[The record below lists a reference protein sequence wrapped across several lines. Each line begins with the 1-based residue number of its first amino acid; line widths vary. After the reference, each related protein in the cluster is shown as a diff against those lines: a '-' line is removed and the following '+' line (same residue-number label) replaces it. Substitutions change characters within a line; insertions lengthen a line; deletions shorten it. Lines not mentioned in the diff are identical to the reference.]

1 VEFQFQ
7 PKQLPTNA
15 RLKLRLH
22 ATELGGLWNKLPLH
36 GGGHPTASQIS
47 RYTTDPFM
55 RFKKV
60 EGIDYKRGAQEYP
73 RKLAPSDRHHLLTK
87 PFYNLAHKHDRW
99 AGDGPDADTHR
110 HFCDFANLAVAL
122 ALPPGARILDVGC
135 GSGWLCEYFA
145 RFGYDVTGIDI
156 SADLI
161 EMARD
166 RLNRVPFGLD
176 HENGLKFRFLVHD
189 IEQAALAQTFD
200 AIICYDALHHFEDE
214 HAVLRNVSA
223 MLENGG
229 QLFVLEGESPPTG
242 SDTEAELRSVMR
254 QYETLESPFPRDYL
268 LQLLQDNGFA
278 IVGDYVSINGLFDRE
293 IANSETDLQPEPFSY
308 LLCKKVS
315 IPGTQIRDS
324 RNPGRLLARI
334 TASEPASLKLKA
346 GEKLGL
352 SLEIE
357 NTGDTVW
364 LVSRA
369 APKGT
374 VRLGVKLIDHR
385 GDVVDE
391 VHGSPPLSRAVAPGE
406 KAFVKLNQPAPD
418 KVGRYVLK
426 IDLVCQDIC
435 WFEQHGS
442 NPLVIDLE
450 ITD

>member
-1 VEFQFQ
+1 
-7 PKQLPTNA
+7 
-15 RLKLRLH
+15 
-22 ATELGGLWNKLPLH
+22 
-36 GGGHPTASQIS
+36 
-47 RYTTDPFM
+47 M
-55 RFKKV
+55 RFRKV

-73 RKLAPSDRHHLLTK
+73 RRLAPSDRHHLLTK

-122 ALPPGARILDVGC
+122 ALAPGARILDVGC
-135 GSGWLCEYFA
+135 GAGWLCEYFA

-161 EMARD
+161 EMARE
-166 RLNRVPFGLD
+166 RLEKVPFGLD
-176 HENGLKFRFLVHD
+176 HERGLRFRFLVHD
-189 IEQAALAQTFD
+189 IEQAALGETFD

-229 QLFVLEGESPPTG
+229 QLFVLEGESPHEG
-242 SDTEAELRSVMR
+242 SDTEAELRGVMR
-254 QYETLESPFPRDYL
+254 QYETLESPFARDYL
-268 LQLLQDNGFA
+268 LQLLRDNGFA

-293 IANSETDLQPEPFSY
+293 TSDSPAQLQPEPFSY
-308 LLCKKVS
+308 LLCKKIS
-315 IPGTQIRDS
+315 LPAGETRDS
-324 RNPGRLLARI
+324 RNLGRLLARI
-334 TASEPASLKLKA
+334 TPIEQGSSKLKA

-352 SLEIE
+352 ALEIE

-374 VRLGVKLIDHR
+374 VRLGVKVLNDQGEVI
-385 GDVVDE
+385 DE

-406 KAFVKLNQPAPD
+406 KVSLKLNQVVPNR
-418 KVGRYVLK
+418 VGRYALK
-426 IDLVCQDIC
+426 VDLVCQDVC

-442 NPLVIDLE
+442 KPLVIDFE
-450 ITD
+450 VTD